1 MLLLQD
7 KTDPVEEEGGEKCS
21 EENEIV
27 AKKGD
32 VLFSFPVVAWGIPP
46 GSPRR
51 RFLSLIFHV
60 AGEQLLLQL
69 LRLLEMEGCNQKR
82 STISCLLIR
91 GKACC
96 NAIIWRRLKI

>member
-32 VLFSFPVVAWGIPP
+32 VLFPFPGVPPRPIPSHAP
-46 GSPRR
+46 CTSQ
-51 RFLSLIFHV
+51 FNSMFHLN
-60 AGEQLLLQL
+60 LLLP
-69 LRLLEMEGCNQKR
+69 RLVLPFG
-82 STISCLLIR
+82 
-91 GKACC
+91 G
-96 NAIIWRRLKI
+96 WRQSWPA